1 MIIGKIIEVRG
12 IKAKAEF
19 YKQMP
24 PHVINNGDIFPAP
37 QINSYIKTNV
47 GLDTV
52 ICQICGEYYEFN
64 VNNTKKYIVELEIR
78 GRITKC
84 KFLSGLRLMPIV
96 GANIETLNEEEFN
109 NIFSEPVYSIP
120 VGKNLYDPSNRI
132 HLDINKLIPSHIGI
146 FGNTGSGKSNTLA
159 KILKEY
165 MNYIDKCNYKNS
177 KILIFDL
184 NNEYGKNSIT
194 NKANKN
200 IFKLT
205 TKKDMEFDEKIP
217 FNYDLLN
224 YEDMGIILNA
234 TEKTQLPVIKK
245 AFEKSK
251 DIIEENEEH
260 YGVKAIENILAN
272 NDNNKFFILRRYIS
286 DYITGIDTIK
296 YHTTQRKFYYDQPT
310 TGNFIDGIE
319 DVRHISFNI
328 PTEWLDRFELELI
341 IQIALQS
348 ESGINFEYISPL
360 MARME
365 NRKKDFKKIFKQ
377 DNNSIYK
384 NFFQHKNIAVIQL
397 GTVNKDTKEIVP
409 SLLSNILYKEKKE
422 EKDDMEIKTI
432 INIVIDEAHNLLSK
446 DEEETELHNNTLN
459 VFEEII
465 KEGRKFGVYLMLSSQ
480 RPSDISNTIT
490 SQLHNYFIHKL
501 VNPNDIEKIRK
512 TVSFMSDSTL
522 NMLTML
528 GQGECIISGTA
539 LYMPQYVSIDEL
551 DDNSKPNS
559 NDVIL
564 LGDDGILTMNIE
576 GETSA
581 DIVGS

>member
-1 MIIGKIIEVRG
+1 MVIGKIIEVRG

-24 PHVINNGDIFPAP
+24 PHIINNGDIFPAP

-64 VNNTKKYIVELEIR
+64 INEAKKYIVELEIR

-96 GANIETLNEEEFN
+96 GANIETLSEEEFN
-109 NIFSEPVYSIP
+109 SIFSEPDYSIP
-120 VGKNLYDPSNRI
+120 IGKNLYDPSNKI

-165 MNYIDKCNYKNS
+165 INYIDKYNYKNS

-184 NNEYGKNSIT
+184 NNEYGENSIT
-194 NKANKN
+194 NEENKN

-205 TKKDMEFDEKIP
+205 TRKDMDFDKKIP
-217 FNYDLLN
+217 FNYELLS
-224 YEDMGIILNA
+224 YEDLGVILNA

-251 DIIEENEEH
+251 DTIEENEEH
-260 YGVKAIENILAN
+260 YGVKAIKNILAN
-272 NDNNKFFILRRYIS
+272 NDNNKFFILRRYIN
-286 DYITGIDTIK
+286 DYVTGIDMIK

-310 TGNFIDGIE
+310 AGNFIDGIE
-319 DVRHISFNI
+319 NVRPIIFNI
-328 PTEWLDRFELELI
+328 PTDWLDRFELELI
-341 IQIALQS
+341 IQVALQS

-365 NRKKDFKKIFKQ
+365 NRKKDFKKIFRQ

-384 NFFQHKNIAVIQL
+384 NFFQHKNITVIQL

-422 EKDDMEIKTI
+422 EKDDMKIKSI

-539 LYMPQYVSIDEL
+539 LYMPQYVSVDEL
-551 DDNSKPNS
+551 DNDSKPNS

-564 LGDDGILTMNIE
+564 LGNKGILKTNVE
-576 GETSA
+576 VTTDT
-581 DIVGS
+581 DIF